1 MKEILQNW
9 KYSTMHLRVI
19 LQREMHVDLTKY
31 PTKYLLMI
39 SIETQTLSETKPT
52 KLIYS
57 LV

>member
-9 KYSTMHLRVI
+9 KYSTIHLRVI
-19 LQREMHVDLTKY
+19 LQREMHAD
-31 PTKYLLMI
+31 PTKYLLMKV